1 MLTSRNFEMVG
12 IVLCQSGLRNSYQIK
27 TRNTVSNAHKM
38 IPPAPPCF
46 AYFTVGNLKI
56 MNQIK
61 CKIGYGV
68 CHHVTYKTYKDD
80 EIL

>member
-1 MLTSRNFEMVG
+1 M
-12 IVLCQSGLRNSYQIK
+12 K
-27 TRNTVSNAHKM
+27 TRSTVSNAHKM

-46 AYFTVGNLKI
+46 TVGNLKI
-56 MNQIK
+56 KSK
-61 CKIGYGV
+61 CKIGCGV